1 LGNAFLEQPLKF
13 TCACQVARFARV
25 LIYSMMFA
33 ERLLTFSGRLTS
45 DNYDNNVHHEH
56 QGKHIRYAKPGKKE
70 YDVNYHNV
78 WRNVG

>member
-1 LGNAFLEQPLKF
+1 
-13 TCACQVARFARV
+13 
-25 LIYSMMFA
+25 MMFA